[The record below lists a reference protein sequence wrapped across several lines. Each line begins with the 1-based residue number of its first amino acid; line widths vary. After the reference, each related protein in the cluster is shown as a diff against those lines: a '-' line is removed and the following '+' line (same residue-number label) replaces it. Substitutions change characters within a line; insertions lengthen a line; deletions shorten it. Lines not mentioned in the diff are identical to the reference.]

1 MIDNGRPYPR
11 RSPIDSQNLYSLKRE
26 EPPPLHEA
34 PRLPS
39 TWSTAATP
47 LWSTWNEPSANTRS
61 PSAAHCRATPP
72 ASTTRTR
79 ASTGTTSTSTST
91 TGRSPALR
99 ARSERAGTAPTRPP
113 RPRRPADRG
122 PVHHE
127 PVPPLP
133 RSHPVQTTI
142 ADSARTVDFP
152 PRELRDLQLRARAE
166 QQTPARKIRY
176 AVEGTINE
184 FAHGHGMRPCR
195 YRGQPKTYLQHVL
208 MAIAVNIERLSG
220 LPPTE
225 EPPHHLHGQ
234 GEFAH
239 GRPMRGLPGLRA
251 TGTRFGRPRPARPRG
266 GGVPRARCPTAAA
279 AVRPCPR
286 RHRRCA

>member
-1 MIDNGRPYPR
+1 MGGRTLAAPRSTLRTCTHSSGRNPR
-11 RSPIDSQNLYSLKRE
+11 RSTKRPGCRAPGRRRLHLSG
-26 EPPPLHEA
+26 PPGTSPARTPGHRQRPTAGQPHPPA
-34 PRLPS
+34 PQERGLRPGRLPHR
-39 TWSTAATP
+39 
-47 LWSTWNEPSANTRS
+47 LR
-61 PSAAHCRATPP
+61 PP
-72 ASTTRTR
+72 AGHLPSGPDQRGLARPLPDLLAHAAPLIVARFTTSQCRPCPVRTR
-79 ASTGTTSTSTST
+79 C
-91 TGRSPALR
+91 
-99 ARSERAGTAPTRPP
+99 
-113 RPRRPADRG
+113 
-122 PVHHE
+122 
-127 PVPPLP
+127 
-133 RSHPVQTTI
+133 TTI

-166 QQTPARKIRY
+166 QQTPAWKIRY